1 MLASLI
7 RTQSIH
13 VYVLEIEQRLIKIMV
28 INDFCL
34 DH

>member
-13 VYVLEIEQRLIKIMV
+13 VYVLEIEQRFYGGDCV
-28 INDFCL
+28 DNL
-34 DH
+34 DHG